1 MVRGRCW
8 LGLYH
13 HPPESTSLSCD
24 EWLPEY
30 KFCKVGAGSSSRCG
44 LTRSW
49 ANLTSQWAW
58 LTHMLGNQLC
68 KNTPPHCKLN
78 CVKWCRTGQG
88 FMGGSKWGE
97 VGLSSAGKCR
107 LVWGV
112 EVARPCRNLLCWSVC
127 QRPGFLAPIEV
138 QIALKSIWK
147 VYYSVGL
154 PWISKAVLVCCTN
167 AVIYNCN
174 IIKGK

>member
-88 FMGGSKWGE
+88 FRGGSKWGE

-107 LVWGV
+107 FVWGV
-112 EVARPCRNLLCWSVC
+112 EVARPCGKLLCWSVC
-127 QRPGFLAPIEV
+127 QEARISSTQRSANSTQEH
-138 QIALKSIWK
+138 LKSLLFCR
-147 VYYSVGL
+147 S
-154 PWISKAVLVCCTN
+154 AMD
-167 AVIYNCN
+167 
-174 IIKGK
+174 IKGCVSLLYKCSNIQL